1 MELPKKLSFSF
12 QVTEVHD
19 EGLEVSFMH
28 DEGHNFYVQPEI
40 DDISFPVYSDE
51 VVRLENPQAHTR
63 NRKFGYLFKG
73 DVKSAVLAVLAS
85 KVKEKQ

>member
-1 MELPKKLSFSF
+1 M
-12 QVTEVHD
+12 EVHD
-19 EGLEVSFMH
+19 EGLKVSFMQ
-28 DEGHNFYVQPEI
+28 EAGHSFYVHPEI

-73 DVKSAVLAVLAS
+73 DVKSAVLSVLAS